1 MSTERIYNV
10 LLGAHIS
17 EKTTV
22 VADTANQFVF
32 KVAKDASRPE
42 IKQAVEQIYG
52 VNVESVSVANVKG
65 KVKRTVRGL
74 SKRASWKKAY
84 VRVAAGQ
91 DIDFTAEAK

>member
-1 MSTERIYNV
+1 V

-42 IKQAVEQIYG
+42 IKRAVEQIYG

>member
-1 MSTERIYNV
+1 MSKERIYNV

-74 SKRASWKKAY
+74 SKRASWK
-84 VRVAAGQ
+84 
-91 DIDFTAEAK
+91 IDFTAEAK

>member
-1 MSTERIYNV
+1 MSKERIYNV

-42 IKQAVEQIYG
+42 IK
-52 VNVESVSVANVKG
+52 
-65 KVKRTVRGL
+65 
-74 SKRASWKKAY
+74 
-84 VRVAAGQ
+84 
-91 DIDFTAEAK
+91 